1 MILQQ
6 LREQTSGHHK
16 NLENSALLRH
26 LNDGSISF
34 PIYGQ
39 ILQKFYGYFYP
50 LERQLQQ
57 IAPLSY
63 YLTDYPTRRKSTA
76 LFEDLVFLQYPTF
89 QLEECQALPNITNL
103 SAAFGCLYVM
113 EGSTLG
119 AKVISKV
126 IQEALG
132 ITEVNGGSYFRG
144 YGPQTGEYW
153 KNFCSVLQH
162 YAETEGDAE
171 QIIETAN
178 QTFISLKQWL
188 DRQ

>member
-6 LREQTSGHHK
+6 LREQTADHHR

-26 LNDGSISF
+26 FNEGSISL
-34 PIYGQ
+34 PVYGQ
-39 ILQKFYGYFYP
+39 ILQKFYGYFSP

-57 IAPLSY
+57 VTPLSY
-63 YLTDYPTRRKSTA
+63 YLTDYPSRRKSST
-76 LFEDLVFLQYPTF
+76 LLKDLSTLQYPTSL
-89 QLEECQALPNITNL
+89 LEECRDIPNIANL

-132 ITEVNGGSYFRG
+132 IKEENGGSYFRG
-144 YGPQTGEYW
+144 YGPQTGDYW
-153 KNFCSVLQH
+153 KNFCAVLQH
-162 YAETEGDAE
+162 YAETEGDTE
-171 QIIETAN
+171 QIVATAN
-178 QTFISLKQWL
+178 QTFLSLKQWL